1 MEFLAALQR
10 PRPAQRRQPG
20 PKRLARPQ
28 VRIQL
33 PAPQQARRQV
43 RLWQDQ
49 PLRTP
54 QKGGEH
60 TRAPPPQPEPQRSKR
75 VKQLL
80 RAFPN
85 EPLNERQVAN
95 KSRRSQLRQVVA
107 AKLERDLKV
116 RPKPSE
122 LQLKGRPRA
131 RKQRDPLGS
140 GREVAKAPAHLNDN
154 KTNQFL
160 V

>member
-1 MEFLAALQR
+1 MRLPQR
-10 PRPAQRRQPG
+10 
-20 PKRLARPQ
+20 
-28 VRIQL
+28 
-33 PAPQQARRQV
+33 
-43 RLWQDQ
+43 
-49 PLRTP
+49 
-54 QKGGEH
+54 
-60 TRAPPPQPEPQRSKR
+60 EPQRSKR

-107 AKLERDLKV
+107 AKAERDLKA
-116 RPKPSE
+116 RPKLSE
-122 LQLKGRPRA
+122 LQMKERPRA
-131 RKQRDPLGS
+131 KKQKGPLGT